1 MIARHKIAGAGII
14 RGLEFVASGR
24 CVLAPPCL
32 TRPRFVDLR
41 VAQRRRIVTNSSDRV
56 LRQFNLP
63 IYAPPNA
70 DGEYIEQELEPTHR
84 FHDPISKVSW
94 HAMSYSPDGEW
105 LAGGEPRV
113 SDSPDIW
120 LIHLYTIVQAP
131 QTMLRTRSTSGILPE
146 RVSLRARSTEA
157 ASC

>member
-24 CVLAPPCL
+24 CAFAPPCP
-32 TRPRFVDLR
+32 TSPRSIDLR

-63 IYAPPNA
+63 VYAPPNA

-105 LAGGEPRV
+105 LAGGALSSLSARRLAHAPH
-113 SDSPDIW
+113 SK
-120 LIHLYTIVQAP
+120 TIQAP
-131 QTMLRTRSTSGILPE
+131 QTMLHIRSTFGTLPE
-146 RVSLRARSTEA
+146 RASLRARSMEA

>member
-1 MIARHKIAGAGII
+1 M
-14 RGLEFVASGR
+14 
-24 CVLAPPCL
+24 
-32 TRPRFVDLR
+32 
-41 VAQRRRIVTNSSDRV
+41 TNSSDRV

-63 IYAPPNA
+63 VYAPPNA

-105 LAGGEPRV
+105 LAGGELRV
-113 SDSPDIW
+113 SYLPDIW
-120 LIHLYTIVQAP
+120 LIRLYLFVQAP
-131 QTMLRTRSTSGILPE
+131 QTTLRTRSTSGISLE